1 MDMRPSFGGIKDKI
15 RLYSKKARHFMQVY
29 KENKVGMLGLIIL
42 GFFIFLA
49 VAAPIIAPHRPDELW
64 LGPPLSAPSREF
76 LLGTDELGRDIL
88 SLLIYGT
95 RVSLLVGI
103 AGTLLSVGI
112 GTLIGLISG
121 YYGGIIDAILM
132 RITDLFLILPGL
144 PLMIVLAAILGP
156 SIWNIIFVI
165 GIVSWPSVARIVRS
179 QVLELRE
186 RPFVEA
192 SRVANASDF
201 RILFYH
207 IAPNV
212 APLVFATAILGIAGA
227 ILSEAGLS
235 FLGLGDP
242 SHISWG
248 MMLYYANEYGA
259 LVIGA
264 WWYLLPPGIC
274 IILLVLAFV
283 FISHALDEIL
293 NPRLRRR

>member
-1 MDMRPSFGGIKDKI
+1 MVFSVHKWIDK
-15 RLYSKKARHFMQVY
+15 LQVY
-29 KENKVGMLGLIIL
+29 RRRARDFVQVYRENKLGMAGLAL
-42 GFFIFLA
+42 LMVFVFMAIF
-49 VAAPIIAPHRPDELW
+49 APIIAPHNPGELW
-64 LGPPLSAPSREF
+64 LGPPLSPPMEGF
-76 LLGTDELGRDIL
+76 PLGTDELGRDIL

-95 RVSLLVGI
+95 HISLVVGLLGAFLAVGMGALVGLI
-103 AGTLLSVGI
+103 A
-112 GTLIGLISG
+112 G
-121 YYGGIIDAILM
+121 YYGGIIDTILM

-156 SIWNIIFVI
+156 SMWNIIFVI
-165 GIVSWPSVARIVRS
+165 AIVSWPSVARVVRS
-179 QVLELRE
+179 QVLELKE
-186 RPFVEA
+186 RPFIEA

-201 RILFYH
+201 RIIFNH

-212 APLVFATAILGIAGA
+212 APLVFATAVLNIAGA

-248 MMLYYANEYGA
+248 MMLFYANEYGA

-264 WWYLLPPGIC
+264 WWYLLPPGLC

-283 FISHALDEIL
+283 FIGYALDEIL

>member
-1 MDMRPSFGGIKDKI
+1 MLAFSLYKWADKLQIYKRQI
-15 RLYSKKARHFMQVY
+15 RDFVQVY
-29 KENKVGMLGLIIL
+29 RENKLGMAGLFL
-42 GFFIFLA
+42 LSIFVFMA
-49 VAAPIIAPHRPDELW
+49 VAAPFIASHNPGELW
-64 LGPPLSAPSREF
+64 LGPPLSPPREGF
-76 LLGTDELGRDIL
+76 PLGTDELGRDIL

-95 RVSLLVGI
+95 HISLVVGLLGAFLAVVLGALVGLI
-103 AGTLLSVGI
+103 A
-112 GTLIGLISG
+112 G

-156 SIWNIIFVI
+156 SMWNIIFVI
-165 GIVSWPSVARIVRS
+165 AVVSWPSVARVVRS
-179 QVLELRE
+179 QVLELKE
-186 RPFVEA
+186 RPFIEA
-192 SRVANASDF
+192 SKVANASDF
-201 RILFYH
+201 RIIFNH

-212 APLVFATAILGIAGA
+212 APLVFATAVLNIAGA

-248 MMLYYANEYGA
+248 MMLFYANEYGA

-264 WWYLLPPGIC
+264 WWYLLPPGLC

-283 FISHALDEIL
+283 FIGYALDEIL

>member
-1 MDMRPSFGGIKDKI
+1 MLVFSIYKWIDRFQAYKRRVKD
-15 RLYSKKARHFMQVY
+15 FVQVY
-29 KENKVGMLGLIIL
+29 RENKLGMTGLALLLVFVFMAIT
-42 GFFIFLA
+42 
-49 VAAPIIAPHRPDELW
+49 APIIAPHNPGELW
-64 LGPPLSAPSREF
+64 LGPPLSPPMEGF
-76 LLGTDELGRDIL
+76 PLGTDELGRDIL

-95 RVSLLVGI
+95 HISLIVGLLGAFLAVVMGALVGLI
-103 AGTLLSVGI
+103 A
-112 GTLIGLISG
+112 G
-121 YYGGIIDAILM
+121 YYGGIIDTILM

-156 SIWNIIFVI
+156 SMWNIIFVI
-165 GIVSWPSVARIVRS
+165 AIVSWPSVARVVRS
-179 QVLELRE
+179 QVLELKE
-186 RPFVEA
+186 RPFIEA

-201 RILFYH
+201 RIIFNH

-212 APLVFATAILGIAGA
+212 APLVFATAVLNIAGA

-248 MMLYYANEYGA
+248 MMLFYANEYGA

-264 WWYLLPPGIC
+264 WWYLLPPGLC

-283 FISHALDEIL
+283 FIGYALDEIL

>member
-1 MDMRPSFGGIKDKI
+1 MRLVSREKVRERMRIYKRSI
-15 RLYSKKARHFMQVY
+15 REFARTY
-29 KENKVGMLGLIIL
+29 KENKMGIVGLGIL
-42 GFFIFLA
+42 LVFVFMA
-49 VAAPIIAPHRPDELW
+49 VAAPLIAPHSPREMW
-64 LGPPLSAPSREF
+64 LAEPLSPPSKEF
-76 LLGTDELGRDIL
+76 ILGTDELGRDIF
-88 SLLIYGT
+88 SLLVYGT
-95 RVSLLVGI
+95 QVSLLVGLLS
-103 AGTLLSVGI
+103 TLLSVGI
-112 GTLIGLISG
+112 GGLVGLIAG
-121 YYGGIIDAILM
+121 YYGGVVDSVLM

-186 RPFVEA
+186 RPFIEA
-192 SRVANASDF
+192 SKVANASDL

-212 APLVFATAILGIAGA
+212 APLVFATAVLGIAGA

-248 MMLYYANEYGA
+248 MMLHYAHEFGA
-259 LVIGA
+259 LEIGA
-264 WWYLLPPGIC
+264 WWYLVPPGIC
-274 IILLVLAFV
+274 IMLLVLSFV
-283 FISHALDEIL
+283 FIGYALDEIL

>member
-1 MDMRPSFGGIKDKI
+1 MVSIYKWIDKFHAYKRKLKDFAEVYRESKLGMAGLGI
-15 RLYSKKARHFMQVY
+15 LLVFVFMA
-29 KENKVGMLGLIIL
+29 I
-42 GFFIFLA
+42 
-49 VAAPIIAPHRPDELW
+49 AAPILAPHHPGELW
-64 LGPPLSAPSREF
+64 LGPPLHAPMEGF
-76 LLGTDELGRDIL
+76 PLGTDELGRDIL

-95 RVSLLVGI
+95 HVSLVVGILGAFLSVIIGSLVGLI
-103 AGTLLSVGI
+103 A
-112 GTLIGLISG
+112 G
-121 YYGGIIDAILM
+121 YYGGIIDTILM

-144 PLMIVLAAILGP
+144 PLMIVLAALLGP
-156 SIWNIIFVI
+156 SMWNIIFVI
-165 GIVSWPSVARIVRS
+165 AIVSWPSVARVVRS
-179 QVLELRE
+179 QVLELKE
-186 RPFVEA
+186 RPFIEA

-201 RILFYH
+201 RIIFHH

-212 APLVFATAILGIAGA
+212 APVVFATAVLGIANA

-248 MMLYYANEYGA
+248 MMLHYANEYGA

-283 FISHALDEIL
+283 FIGYALDEIV